1 MTEGVGS
8 GGPSLRLS
16 GTLLILAAALAGV
29 VITGMWSLS
38 QTRWTA
44 HLDRAER
51 AGLLLYGALTRG
63 LAPPEGVSLA
73 LLDPADAARAEEGN
87 FAQVSAL
94 PRPAYVTLAPILP
107 DGTGGPGLQVAV
119 VSDGLQYRVA
129 ELPSRPGQRP
139 EETLGQLTRL
149 MARYCSHPQI
159 IARPDAGD
167 WQRVE
172 APGVWG
178 CEAAPADLRL
188 PAIVLSLLALGV
200 IFTLVTNTAA
210 RFTEFAAA
218 LAARR
223 RLGGPESYEATG
235 PAELRAIVGAVNTYL
250 EAEREQLAKR
260 AVVLSGVSH
269 DLGTP
274 ATRLRLRSAL
284 IEDDALRG
292 KFEADIDRM
301 TAIIESALTYTRAE
315 LNVEA
320 PRELSLSALVEA
332 LVDDYRDMGQPV
344 SLAAVEPI
352 VLRGGQSLFT
362 ARRGAQV
369 VGGAHRV
376 IVTARPVS
384 IQRAVS
390 NLVDNALKYGRS
402 ARLRLEAS
410 AETATIIVE
419 DESGMRSTEEIE
431 ALMAP
436 FRRGANARSSDG
448 IGLGLS
454 IVSTIAMMHGGEL
467 RFETAP
473 HGLRALFTIR
483 RG

>member
-1 MTEGVGS
+1 MS
-8 GGPSLRLS
+8 RAGPSLRVS

-29 VITGMWSLS
+29 VITAMWSLS
-38 QTRWTA
+38 QTRWTT

-51 AGLLLYGALTRG
+51 AGILLYSTLARAAAPPADVTLTP
-63 LAPPEGVSLA
+63 LAPP
-73 LLDPADAARAEEGN
+73 DAARAEQGA
-87 FAQVSAL
+87 FAAL
-94 PRPAYVTLAPILP
+94 SGLPSPSYVTLAPILP
-107 DGTGGPGLQVAV
+107 DGSGGEGLQLAV
-119 VSDGLQYRVA
+119 ISDGLQYRVA

-159 IARPDAGD
+159 IARPDGGE

-172 APGVWG
+172 APLVWG
-178 CEAAPADLRL
+178 CAAAPADLRL
-188 PAIVLSLLALGV
+188 PAIALALLALGV
-200 IFTLVTNTAA
+200 IFTLVTGTAA
-210 RFTEFAAA
+210 RFTDFAAA

-223 RLGGPESYEATG
+223 HLGGPESYEAEG
-235 PAELRAIVGAVNTYL
+235 PAELRAIVEAVNTYL

-284 IEDDALRG
+284 IEDAALRE
-292 KFEADIDRM
+292 KFEADIDQM

-315 LNVEA
+315 LNIEE

-332 LVDDYRDMGQPV
+332 LVDDYRDTGHPV
-344 SLAAVEPI
+344 SLASVEPM
-352 VLRGGQSLFT
+352 VLRAGQSLFT
-362 ARRGAQV
+362 SRRGAQV
-369 VGGAHRV
+369 VEGAHRV

-390 NLVDNALKYGRS
+390 NLVDNALKYGRR
-402 ARLRLEAS
+402 AVLRLEAG
-410 AETATIIVE
+410 AETATIMVE
-419 DESGMRSTEEIE
+419 DESGMRSTEQIE

-436 FRRGANARSSDG
+436 FRRGANAQSSDG

-454 IVSTIAMMHGGEL
+454 IVSTVAMMHGGTL
-467 RFETAP
+467 HFETAP
-473 HGLRALFTIR
+473 HGLRAVFTIR

>member
-1 MTEGVGS
+1 MTDDTGP
-8 GGPSLRLS
+8 GGLGLRLS
-16 GTLLILAAALAGV
+16 GTLLILAATLAGM
-29 VITGMWSLS
+29 VITAMWSLS
-38 QTRWTA
+38 QTHWTA

-51 AGLLLYGALTRG
+51 AGVLIYGALSRG
-63 LAPPEGVSLA
+63 LAPPEGVSLTP
-73 LLDPADAARAEEGN
+73 LEGTDIARAERGE
-87 FAQVSAL
+87 FSQISAL

-107 DGTGGPGLQVAV
+107 DGTGGSGLQLAV
-119 VSDGLQYRVA
+119 ISDGLQFRVA
-129 ELPSRPGQRP
+129 DLPSRPGQRP

-159 IARPDAGD
+159 IARPDTGD

-172 APGVWG
+172 APEVWG

-188 PAIVLSLLALGV
+188 PAIGLALLALAV

-210 RFTEFAAA
+210 RFTDFAAA

-223 RLGGPESYEATG
+223 RLGGPESYAAEG
-235 PAELRAIVGAVNTYL
+235 PTELRAIVGAVNTYL
-250 EAEREQLAKR
+250 EAERAQLAKR

-274 ATRLRLRSAL
+274 ATRLRLRTAL
-284 IEDDALRG
+284 IEDDTLRAR
-292 KFEADIDRM
+292 FEADIDKM
-301 TAIIESALTYTRAE
+301 SAIIESALTYTRAE

-320 PRELSLSALVEA
+320 PRELSLTALVEA

-344 SLAAVEPI
+344 SLGTVEPV

-362 ARRGAQV
+362 SRRGAQV

-390 NLVDNALKYGRS
+390 NLVDNALKYGRR
-402 ARLRLEAS
+402 AELRLEAT
-410 AETATIIVE
+410 AETATITVE

-454 IVSTIAMMHGGEL
+454 IVSTIAMMHDGDL
-467 RFETAP
+467 HFETAP
-473 HGLRALFTIR
+473 HGLRAVFTIR